1 MAWGV
6 RGRGEVTSLGEGD
19 DVIMHDVTRMI
30 SRERG
35 REMTSQEA
43 TSQGEGDDITRND
56 IAEDDV
62 ARREKRRR
70 MSMDAEYARKLHS
83 TI

>member
-19 DVIMHDVTRMI
+19 DVIMHDVTKMI

-35 REMTSQEA
+35 RETSQEA

-62 ARREKRRR
+62 ARRGKRRR